1 MMYGVVVKLLELAND
16 LGLICGLGRS
26 PGRGHS
32 NSQQYSCLENPH
44 GQRNLA
50 GYSPWD
56 PKELDMTER
65 LTIHSTQSSFCPR
78 WAV

>member
-1 MMYGVVVKLLELAND
+1 MVKNPPVIQETQIQSLNQKD
-16 LGLICGLGRS
+16 S
-26 PGRGHS
+26 PGEG
-32 NSQQYSCLENPH
+32 NSYPLQYSCLENPH

-50 GYSPWD
+50 GYSPRD

-65 LTIHSTQSSFCPR
+65 LTIHSTQSSLCPR

>member
-1 MMYGVVVKLLELAND
+1 MVKNPPAIQETQIGSLSQKD
-16 LGLICGLGRS
+16 S
-26 PGRGHS
+26 PGEG
-32 NSQQYSCLENPH
+32 NSFPQQYSCLETPD

-56 PKELDMTER
+56 PKELDMTEL